1 MPHRTLTPFGGE
13 FLAPEREAA
22 FQTERLP
29 ETLRHVQLLF
39 LLSAVLNSL
48 FFLSDWRFYGQP
60 HFYAAIPA
68 RVVVVAIALICLWT
82 VRRSRSFAQ
91 AEKSMIAWEWVNS
104 AAVAVLV
111 SSHSDLAL
119 FVVLMLPSIYYL
131 ALPTSFRWSIISG
144 IACSAMMFGG
154 YMLPEPASDTTTGL
168 FLAIVMLNL
177 ALFLVVSRSNR
188 LQRLEWMA
196 TQAERRTKEELIE
209 SRTMF
214 ETMFKTVPIPLLVV
228 RMDGSLV
235 ATNDAAVRYMGA
247 TADALG
253 IKTIDELYV
262 EPNDRNA
269 FLDALRKDGQVS
281 NFETR
286 VRLADR
292 SIHTVL
298 LAGATIDI
306 GGEPHIMT
314 GVIDITERK
323 STEERVWRAASH
335 DPLTGLPNRAFFQSR
350 LEQSLAQAERNGTR
364 INLFLI
370 DLDNLKSVNDTLG
383 HDAGDILIK
392 KTASRLHRMMREND
406 TVARLAGDEFAII
419 VVDPFPL
426 EDPQTLAEQI
436 LADLR
441 RPFAYRDG
449 HLASQASIGIASY
462 PHHDRAP
469 SELMRDADLALYA
482 AKAMG
487 RNRTV
492 VYSPDMREKV
502 EQRASIT
509 RDIREALR
517 QGQIVPFYQPKI
529 DLQTGKVVGF
539 EALARWH
546 HLDQGLLTPAAFQTA
561 FEEPELSI
569 AVGEQILKQVAADI
583 RKWLD
588 EGIDCGTIAVNLSPA
603 QFNWIGL
610 AKRFLEIIQA
620 AGVPPERLAVEITE
634 TVFLGSTASHVVT
647 ALKEFHDN
655 GIRIALDDF
664 GTGYASLV
672 HLKQFPIDDI
682 KIDQSFVK
690 DVESDADSAAI
701 VLAVIELGTSLG
713 MEVIAE
719 GVETIGQVDFLRRG
733 GCTQAQ
739 GNFYA
744 APMSSCQ
751 VAHFLNRREAECA

>member
-1 MPHRTLTPFGGE
+1 MSDQTLTPFGGE
-13 FLAPEREAA
+13 FIAPEREAA

-29 ETLRHVQLLF
+29 ETLRHVRLLL
-39 LLSAVLNSL
+39 LLSAFLNSL
-48 FFLSDWRFYGQP
+48 FFLSDWRFYGQH
-60 HFYAAIPA
+60 HFYAAFPA

-82 VRRSRSFAQ
+82 VRRARTFEEAQ
-91 AEKSMIAWEWVNS
+91 KSMLAWEWING

-131 ALPTSFRWSIISG
+131 AVPTSFRWAVISG
-144 IACSAMMFGG
+144 IACSIMMFGG
-154 YMLPEPASDTTTGL
+154 YELPEPSGTTIGL
-168 FLAIVMLNL
+168 FLAMVMLNL

-196 TQAERRTKEELIE
+196 TQAERRANEELVE
-209 SRTMF
+209 SRAMF

-228 RMDGSLV
+228 RMDGSIV

-247 TADALG
+247 TAEALG
-253 IKTIDELYV
+253 IKTINELYV

-269 FLDALRKDGQVS
+269 FLAAIHKDGQVN

-286 VRLADR
+286 VRLADS
-292 SIHTVL
+292 SIRTVL
-298 LAGATIDI
+298 IAATAIDI
-306 GGEPHIMT
+306 GGEPHIMSC
-314 GVIDITERK
+314 VMDITDRK
-323 STEERVWRAASH
+323 AAEERVWRAASH

-364 INLFLI
+364 VNLLLI
-370 DLDNLKSVNDTLG
+370 DLDNLKSVNEMLG

-392 KTASRLHRMMREND
+392 KTASRLHRMIRESD

-419 VVDPFPL
+419 LVEPFPL

-441 RPFAYRDG
+441 RPFAYPEG
-449 HLASQASIGIASY
+449 HLASQASIGIASF
-462 PHHDRAP
+462 PEHDTTP

-487 RNRTV
+487 RNRAV
-492 VYSPDMREKV
+492 VFSPDMREQV
-502 EQRASIT
+502 EQRTTVT
-509 RDIREALR
+509 RDIQEALR
-517 QGQIVPFYQPKI
+517 QGQIVPFYQPKV
-529 DLQTGKVVGF
+529 DLRTGQVVGF

-546 HLDQGLLTPAAFQTA
+546 HLDQGLLTPSSFQTA
-561 FEEPELSI
+561 FEEPDLSI
-569 AVGEQILKQVAADI
+569 ALGEQILKQVSADI

-588 EGIDCGTIAVNLSPA
+588 QGVDCGRIAVNLSPA

-610 AKRFLEIIQA
+610 TRRFLEIIRA

-634 TVFLGSTASHVVT
+634 TVFLGRTASHVVA

-690 DVESDADSAAI
+690 DVENDPDAAAI
-701 VLAVIELGTSLG
+701 VRAVIELGTSLG

-719 GVETIGQVDFLRRG
+719 GVETIEQANFLRDRG
-733 GCTQAQ
+733 CSQVQ
-739 GNFYA
+739 GNLYA
-744 APMSSCQ
+744 IPMSADQ
-751 VAHFLNRREAECA
+751 IVQFLRGNEAQRA